1 MRPPGESSICSAWI
15 TAEHHAEE
23 GATVSVSVQRAGA
36 SPSPPTHT
44 VCFLG
49 AQHCPLSRQTEGSGA
64 VCRRLSRSWA
74 AGAGG
79 WGTAGSGGAACCE
92 ATRDPARGD
101 LCFQRPSP
109 LTQEQPPPANASVPG
124 ARTCRRRHRLAVAC
138 PMLTPPAEDEDSP
151 GTGVPMATLLPPAP
165 APATMGHSHWLSYSS
180 TERHFYTCG
189 IQLIKKK
196 NPSRKGCLQ
205 ISTRTGRVNES
216 ARGADEGTFPVTV
229 PVSPGRAM
237 PSAQTPTARGPDLRL
252 PDHSTLRPP
261 SQGTGPVR
269 RARVF
274 GVEDGGTEAPA
285 VENGAESVS
294 TKGDAAT

>member
-1 MRPPGESSICSAWI
+1 M
-15 TAEHHAEE
+15 
-23 GATVSVSVQRAGA
+23 
-36 SPSPPTHT
+36 
-44 VCFLG
+44 
-49 AQHCPLSRQTEGSGA
+49 
-64 VCRRLSRSWA
+64 CRWLSRSWV

-79 WGTAGSGGAACCE
+79 RGTAGSGGATRCE

-124 ARTCRRRHRLAVAC
+124 ARTCCRRHRLAVAC

-196 NPSRKGCLQ
+196 ILRGKTVFKSLPEQGESMRVRGEQMKARSLLRSLPAQGGRCQALRRRQQRVPISASPITPPS
-205 ISTRTGRVNES
+205 V
-216 ARGADEGTFPVTV
+216 
-229 PVSPGRAM
+229 
-237 PSAQTPTARGPDLRL
+237 
-252 PDHSTLRPP
+252 RPP
-261 SQGTGPVR
+261 RAQGR
-269 RARVF
+269 
-274 GVEDGGTEAPA
+274 
-285 VENGAESVS
+285 
-294 TKGDAAT
+294 

>member
-1 MRPPGESSICSAWI
+1 M
-15 TAEHHAEE
+15 
-23 GATVSVSVQRAGA
+23 
-36 SPSPPTHT
+36 
-44 VCFLG
+44 
-49 AQHCPLSRQTEGSGA
+49 
-64 VCRRLSRSWA
+64 CRWLSRSWA
-74 AGAGG
+74 AGEGG
-79 WGTAGSGGAACCE
+79 RGTAGSGGAARCE

-124 ARTCRRRHRLAVAC
+124 ARTCCRRHRLAVASSARCSLPQLRTKTHQAPGSLWPPCC
-138 PMLTPPAEDEDSP
+138 PLRPPPPPWGTRTGSLTLQRKDIFTHA
-151 GTGVPMATLLPPAP
+151 A
-165 APATMGHSHWLSYSS
+165 YSS
-180 TERHFYTCG
+180 
-189 IQLIKKK
+189 LKKK

-237 PSAQTPTARGPDLRL
+237 PSAQTPTAKGPDLRL

>member
-36 SPSPPTHT
+36 SPSHTHT

-64 VCRRLSRSWA
+64 VCRWLSRSWA

-79 WGTAGSGGAACCE
+79 RGTAGSGGATRCE

-180 TERHFYTCG
+180 TERHFYTCS

-196 NPSRKGCLQ
+196 KSFEERLSSNLYQNR
-205 ISTRTGRVNES
+205 ES
-216 ARGADEGTFPVTV
+216 
-229 PVSPGRAM
+229 
-237 PSAQTPTARGPDLRL
+237 Q
-252 PDHSTLRPP
+252 
-261 SQGTGPVR
+261 
-269 RARVF
+269 
-274 GVEDGGTEAPA
+274 
-285 VENGAESVS
+285 
-294 TKGDAAT
+294 

>member
-1 MRPPGESSICSAWI
+1 MTGPGPGAPLLMRPPGESSICSAWI

-36 SPSPPTHT
+36 SPPTHT

-49 AQHCPLSRQTEGSGA
+49 AQHRPLSRQTEGSGA
-64 VCRRLSRSWA
+64 VCRRLSRSWV

-79 WGTAGSGGAACCE
+79 RSTAGSGGAMCCE

-124 ARTCRRRHRLAVAC
+124 ARTCCRRHRLAVAC
-138 PMLTPPAEDEDSP
+138 PMLAPPAEDEDSP

-196 NPSRKGCLQ
+196 KSSEERLSSNLYQNR
-205 ISTRTGRVNES
+205 ES
-216 ARGADEGTFPVTV
+216 
-229 PVSPGRAM
+229 
-237 PSAQTPTARGPDLRL
+237 Q
-252 PDHSTLRPP
+252 
-261 SQGTGPVR
+261 
-269 RARVF
+269 
-274 GVEDGGTEAPA
+274 
-285 VENGAESVS
+285 
-294 TKGDAAT
+294 